1 MRSRAYAALPGI
13 SVRYSFYT
21 FAEPEWVLLALGRA
35 FTEIVCQAMLDRSG
49 HHPGKNQ
56 LL

>member
-13 SVRYSFYT
+13 SVRYSFYI